1 MIIGM
6 SQMTWNMIS
15 VQRRIFW
22 YVQKAWFKYS
32 TELVIWRSMKENFKT
47 VGDIDVDRINNILK
61 NEVYVNVHVI
71 E

>member
-1 MIIGM
+1 
-6 SQMTWNMIS
+6 
-15 VQRRIFW
+15 
-22 YVQKAWFKYS
+22 
-32 TELVIWRSMKENFKT
+32 MKENFKT